1 MKPIRLRMNAFL
13 GFKDECTI
21 DFTKLYDDRIF
32 LITGATGAGK
42 TSIFDGICYA
52 LYGKASSSDRDKAD
66 CYRSQLAGSKD
77 DMEVELEF
85 SVRGEKYDIKRTET
99 AKGTSKVLFYREG
112 DRQNALVKAREVN
125 QEIESIL
132 GLTLE
137 QFKKIVMIPQG
148 EFREFLASSTKDKS
162 DILKKLFSTE
172 VYQDFQDRI
181 KAKYDESKK
190 LDSELISRFKEAMC
204 EAGILDQDIDM
215 GENPLKEKLK
225 AAEIEKVRIEAEA
238 SEREALLKA
247 SEAEI
252 LAAEDNNRRLA
263 SFKTAEKQ
271 LDELTREEPRVI
283 SDSKVLDG
291 IVKARLIL
299 PKEKELAA
307 KMRDLENAGKNLE
320 AALNDAVRNEK
331 FKESLLKEKEASD
344 IEYST
349 LDTLK
354 AEKSMKEE
362 LLEKAARLTEAKK
375 RTVSLQKSKTLLE
388 IERDTLADRLR
399 KAESMARDEAL
410 LKESESRLNLQVSD
424 LKLLKLNL
432 EGERKL
438 LLDAHRLTRKLAL
451 EKEKLEKA
459 VVEEKDLKRKS
470 DECMNAFREAEET
483 RKASLGAILRRD
495 LIEGEPCPVC
505 GSVHHPLTGAEE
517 SGFDEEAYL
526 MAQQALENANR
537 ELAKADQ
544 KIEGIK
550 SSLAEIEAEAIEF
563 NTASGLR
570 ESTLEEITREGTAKK
585 DLISKAEEDM
595 DAAEKLRRKTS
606 GELEKIKSELEG
618 LQGVKEKLDAIGQS
632 LQKASE
638 DLGAAKGEERTLEEQ
653 GADIDRKTVSEEIS
667 ALGLKVESIIKDHER
682 ISASLRD
689 TDLKLTALNER
700 TTTLIA
706 LKEGLFEETMNIRNE
721 LETSIASEGL
731 SVDEYD
737 RLKVKIPEIPAREK
751 EIRSFYEGL
760 NKARGAF
767 SQLEEDCS
775 GRIEIPLSPLHEKRD
790 QAKVRLEEERKSLSS
805 VDKECFKLAG
815 LLVKAE
821 DTVSRYKANRER
833 FGALFRLHSTAS
845 VGRSFETFVQSYY
858 FDGILGMAN
867 KRLWKMSEGRFQL
880 KRKED
885 QSSKRE
891 KIGLDLNI
899 HDTYTGRE
907 RDVLS
912 LSGGESF
919 KASLALALGLSD
931 FIESSRGSVNLET
944 IFIDEGFGSL
954 DQDSLENALGCL
966 MDLNVSGRIVGII
979 SHVSELKE
987 RIPRKITVKSK
998 PGAGSFA
1005 EIN

>member
-66 CYRSQLAGSKD
+66 CYRSQLAGAKD

-85 SVRGEKYDIKRTET
+85 SVRGEKYNIKRTET
-99 AKGTSKVLFYREG
+99 AKGTSKVLFYRES
-112 DRQNALVKAREVN
+112 DKQNVLVKTREVN
-125 QEIESIL
+125 QEIEAIL

-190 LDSELISRFKEAMC
+190 LDSELILRFKEAMG
-204 EAGILDQDIDM
+204 EAGIPDQDIDM
-215 GENPLKEKLK
+215 GERELKVKLE
-225 AAEIEKVRIEAEA
+225 ATEIEKTRIEAEA
-238 SEREALLKA
+238 LEREALLKA

-263 SFKTAEKQ
+263 AFRTAEKQ
-271 LDELTREEPRVI
+271 LNDLSREEPRVI

-291 IVKARLIL
+291 ILKARLIL

-307 KMRDLENAGKNLE
+307 KTRDLENSVKNLE
-320 AALNDAVRNEK
+320 AAMRDTKKNDLL
-331 FKESLLKEKEASD
+331 KESLLKEKEAAD
-344 IEYST
+344 IEYSA
-349 LDTLK
+349 LDNLK

-362 LLEKAARLTEAKK
+362 LLDKAARLAEAKK
-375 RTVSLQKSKTLLE
+375 RTVSLQKARTILE
-388 IERDTLADRLR
+388 SERDTLAERLR
-399 KAESMARDEAL
+399 KAESLASEEAQ
-410 LKESESRLNLQVSD
+410 LKERESSLSLRVSD
-424 LKLLKLNL
+424 LTLLKLKL
-432 EGERKL
+432 DGERKL
-438 LLDAHRLTRKLAL
+438 LLDAHRLTRKLAA

-459 VVEEKDLKRKS
+459 GKEEKDWKRKS
-470 DECMNAFREAEET
+470 DECMHAFQQAEET

-505 GSVHHPLTGAEE
+505 GSVHHPLTGEE
-517 SGFDEEAYL
+517 EAGFDEEGYL
-526 MAQQALENANR
+526 MAQKALENANR

-550 SSLAEIEAEAIEF
+550 SSLEEIEAEANEF
-563 NTASGLR
+563 YASSGLR
-570 ESTLEEITREGTAKK
+570 ESTVEEITREGTAKK
-585 DLISKAEEDM
+585 DLIAKVEAEIA
-595 DAAEKLRRKTS
+595 AAEGLKQKASGDLAKL
-606 GELEKIKSELEG
+606 KIELEG
-618 LQGVKEKLDAIGQS
+618 LEGMKERLDSIGQA

-638 DLGAAKGEERTLEEQ
+638 ELGAAKGEERTLEEQ
-653 GADIDRKTVSEEIS
+653 GADIDIKRVSDEIS
-667 ALGLKVESIIKDHER
+667 GLGLKIASISRDHER
-682 ISASLRD
+682 IASSLRD
-689 TDLKLTALNER
+689 TDLMLTALNER
-700 TTTLIA
+700 AGNLTSLKGA
-706 LKEGLFEETMNIRNE
+706 LMEETIDLRNE

-731 SVDEYD
+731 SIDEYD
-737 RLKVKIPEIPAREK
+737 QLKGRISEIPAREK
-751 EIRSFYEGL
+751 DIKTFYEGL
-760 NKARGAF
+760 NRARGAF

-775 GRIEIPLSPLHEKRD
+775 GRTEIPLSPLHEKKD
-790 QAKVRLEEERKSLSS
+790 QARSRLEEARKSLSS
-805 VDKECFKLAG
+805 VDKECFKLNG

-833 FGALFRLHSTAS
+833 FGALYRLHSTAS

-885 QSSKRE
+885 QASKRE

-899 HDTYTGRE
+899 HDAYTGRE

>member
-1 MKPIRLRMNAFL
+1 MKPIRLKMNAFL

-42 TSIFDGICYA
+42 TSIFDGVCYA

-66 CYRSQLAGSKD
+66 CYRSQLAGAKD

-85 SVRGEKYDIKRTET
+85 SVRGERYTIRRTES
-99 AKGTSKVLFYREG
+99 AKGNSKVLFYRES
-112 DRQNALVKAREVN
+112 DRQNALVKTREVN
-125 QEIESIL
+125 QEIETIL

-190 LDSELISRFKEAMC
+190 LDSELISRFKEAMG
-204 EAGILDQDIDM
+204 EAGIADQDIDM
-215 GENPLKEKLK
+215 GESLLKDKLEATEKEK
-225 AAEIEKVRIEAEA
+225 ARIETEV
-238 SEREALLKA
+238 SEKEALLKA
-247 SEAEI
+247 CEVEI

-263 SFKTAEKQ
+263 AFKTAEKQ
-271 LDELTREEPRVI
+271 LLELTGKEPRVI
-283 SDSKVLDG
+283 LDSKVLNG

-320 AALNDAVRNEK
+320 AALEDTGKNEK
-331 FKESLLKEKEASD
+331 LKESLLKEKDTSD
-344 IEYST
+344 MEYSI

-354 AEKSMKEE
+354 AEKSTKEE
-362 LLEKAARLTEAKK
+362 LLEKASRLIDAKRK
-375 RTVSLQKSKTLLE
+375 TAALQKKKTDLE
-388 IERDTLADRLR
+388 SERDVLAERLK
-399 KAESMARDEAL
+399 KAEMMAKEESV
-410 LKESESRLNLQVSD
+410 LKERESSLSLKVSE
-424 LKLLKLNL
+424 LKVTKLNL

-438 LLDAHRLTRKLAL
+438 LLDAHRLTRKLEG

-459 VVEEKDLKRKS
+459 GIEEEGWKRKS
-470 DECMNAFREAEET
+470 DDCLMAFRAAEET

-495 LIEGEPCPVC
+495 LTEGEPCPVC
-505 GSVHHPLTGAEE
+505 GSVHHPLVGVSE
-517 SGFDEEAYL
+517 SAFDEEGYVR
-526 MAQQALENANR
+526 AQEALDAANR

-544 KIEGIK
+544 KLESLK
-550 SSLAEIEAEAIEF
+550 SSLAEIEAEAGEF
-563 NTASGLR
+563 YTASGLK

-585 DLISKAEEDM
+585 ELISKAEEDM
-595 DAAEKLRRKTS
+595 DEAEKLRQKTS
-606 GELEKIKSELEG
+606 GELEKTRNELLG
-618 LQGVKEKLDAIGQS
+618 LQGVKEKLDTVGQS

-638 DLGAAKGEERTLEEQ
+638 ELGNAKGEERTLEEQ
-653 GADIDRKTVSEEIS
+653 GADIDKRAVSEEIS
-667 ALGLKVESIIKDHER
+667 TLGFKIESIVKDHER
-682 ISASLRD
+682 IAASLRD
-689 TDLKLTALNER
+689 TDLKLTALKER
-700 TTTLIA
+700 TTTLVA
-706 LKEGLFEETMNIRNE
+706 LKEGLVEETGNIRNE

-737 RLKVKIPEIPAREK
+737 RLKGKISEIPERER

-775 GRIEIPLSPLHEKRD
+775 GRTEIPLSPLHEKKD
-790 QAKVRLEEERKSLSS
+790 QAKARLEDERKSLSS
-805 VDKECFKLAG
+805 IDKECFKLAG

-821 DTVSRYKANRER
+821 ETVSRYKANRER
-833 FGALFRLHSTAS
+833 FGALYRLHNTAS

-880 KRKED
+880 KRKEE
-885 QSSKRE
+885 QASRRE

-899 HDTYTGRE
+899 HDSYTGRE

-987 RIPRKITVKSK
+987 RIPRKITVKTK

>member
-13 GFKDECTI
+13 GFKDECII

-66 CYRSQLAGSKD
+66 CYRSQLSGPKE

-85 SVRGEKYDIKRTET
+85 SVRGEKYTIMRTET
-99 AKGTSKVLFYREG
+99 YRGTSKVLFYRES

-125 QEIESIL
+125 QEIEGIL

-190 LDSELISRFKEAMC
+190 LDSELISRFKEAMG
-204 EAGILDQDIDM
+204 EAGISDRDIDM
-215 GENPLKEKLK
+215 GEHPLQEKLE
-225 AAEIEKVRIEAEA
+225 AMEIEKVRMEAET
-238 SEREALLKA
+238 SEKEVLFKA

-252 LAAEDNNRRLA
+252 LAAEDNNKRLA
-263 SFKTAEKQ
+263 IFKTAEK
-271 LDELTREEPRVI
+271 LLNELSFEEPKI
-283 SDSKVLDG
+283 IQDSRTLDG
-291 IVKARLIL
+291 ILKARLIL
-299 PKEKELAA
+299 PKEKELSSKA
-307 KMRDLENAGKNLE
+307 KELDSAVKNLE
-320 AALNDAVRNEK
+320 MALKDTERNEK
-331 FKESLLKEKEASD
+331 QKESLAKEKEVSD
-344 IEYST
+344 GEYSK

-354 AEKSMKEE
+354 AEKSMKSE
-362 LLEKAARLTEAKK
+362 LLEKSVRLASARK
-375 RTVSLQKSKTLLE
+375 RSESLQKEKIRLE
-388 IERDTLADRLR
+388 SEKVMLSERLKKADSLT
-399 KAESMARDEAL
+399 AEESLFRE
-410 LKESESRLNLQVSD
+410 KESKLSLEVSE
-424 LKLLKLNL
+424 LKLKKLKL

-438 LLDAHRLTRKLAL
+438 LADAHRLLRKHAV
-451 EKEKLEKA
+451 EREKLVKA
-459 VVEEKDLKRKS
+459 ETEQMESSRKA
-470 DECMNAFREAEET
+470 DDCMKAFEAAEELK
-483 RKASLGAILRRD
+483 KASLGAILRKD

-505 GSVHHPLTGAEE
+505 GSVHHQLTGGEA
-517 SGFDEEAYL
+517 SDFDEESYL
-526 MAQQALENANR
+526 SAQKALENARR
-537 ELAKADQ
+537 ELAKSDQ
-544 KIEGIK
+544 KLEGLK
-550 SSLAEIEAEAIEF
+550 SSLTEIEAELREF
-563 NTASGLR
+563 YLNSGL
-570 ESTLEEITREGTAKK
+570 EETGIEEITSQG
-585 DLISKAEEDM
+585 ISKKEQIAKAEAEISEAEELRLE
-595 DAAEKLRRKTS
+595 ASSALVKLR
-606 GELEKIKSELEG
+606 IELEG
-618 LQGVKEKLDAIGQS
+618 LKGVKEKLDSIGLD
-632 LQKASE
+632 LQMASE
-638 DLGAAKGEERTLEEQ
+638 KLGAAKGEERTLEEQ
-653 GADIDRKTVSEEIS
+653 GADIDSKSVSDEI
-667 ALGLKVESIIKDHER
+667 AGLGSRIETISRDHER
-682 ISASLRD
+682 ITSSIRD
-689 TDLKLTALNER
+689 TDLRLTALNER
-700 TTTLIA
+700 TGTLTKLRES
-706 LKEGLFEETMNIRNE
+706 LKSETERLRSE

-731 SVDEYD
+731 AVSEYD
-737 RLKVKIPEIPAREK
+737 LLKERVSEIPAMEK
-751 EIRSFYEGL
+751 EISSFYEKL
-760 NKARGAF
+760 NKAKGAVA
-767 SQLEEDCS
+767 QLEEDCS
-775 GRIEIPLSPLHEKRD
+775 GRSEISLEPLHEKKD
-790 QAKVRLEEERKSLSS
+790 QAKLRLEETRKSLSD

-815 LLVKAE
+815 LLEKAK
-821 DTVSRYKANRER
+821 DTVSKYKANRER

-885 QSSKRE
+885 QASRRE
-891 KIGLDLNI
+891 KVGLDLNI
-899 HDTYTGRE
+899 HDAYTGRE